1 MKVLPPTMR
10 ENKRYLA
17 FELIAEGNSIIS
29 RDELIREIFSA
40 SGSLLGDFGSSE
52 CNIWLFAFDNNK
64 GVISCNR
71 EHVSQARAVMA
82 TITNVKGKR
91 VLFHVLGVSGTVLGA
106 TKKYLEGVDV
116 FNPEEQSHINE

>member
-17 FELIAEGNSIIS
+17 FELITDGQVS

-40 SGSLLGDFGSSE
+40 SGSLLGDLGSSE
-52 CNIWLFAFDNNK
+52 CNIWLFAFDDLK
-64 GVISCNR
+64 GVVSCER
-71 EHVSQARAVMA
+71 EHVWQTRAALA

-91 VLFHVLGVSGTVLGA
+91 VSFHILGVSGTVLRA

-116 FNPEEQSHINE
+116 FNPEEQSRINE

>member
-17 FELIAEGNSIIS
+17 FELIADGQVS

-40 SGSLLGDFGSSE
+40 SGSLLGDLGSSE
-52 CNIWLFAFDNNK
+52 CNIWLFAFDDLK
-64 GVISCNR
+64 GVVSCER
-71 EHVSQARAVMA
+71 EHVWQTRAVLA
-82 TITNVKGKR
+82 TITNVKGKK
-91 VLFHVLGVSGTVLGA
+91 VSFHILGVSGTVLGA

-116 FNPEEQSHINE
+116 FTPKNSHI

>member
-17 FELIAEGNSIIS
+17 FELIADGQVS

-40 SGSLLGDFGSSE
+40 SGSLLGDLGSSE
-52 CNIWLFAFDNNK
+52 CNIWLFAFDDLK
-64 GVISCNR
+64 GVVSCER
-71 EHVSQARAVMA
+71 EHVWQTRAVLA

-91 VLFHVLGVSGTVLGA
+91 VSFHILGVSGTVLGA
-106 TKKYLEGVDV
+106 TKKYLAGVDV

>member
-1 MKVLPPTMR
+1 MKVLPPTIR

-17 FELIAEGNSIIS
+17 FELIAEGSVS

-40 SGSLLGDFGSSE
+40 AGSLLGDFGSSE
-52 CNIWLFAFDNNK
+52 CNIWLFAFEGMQ

-71 EHVSQARAVMA
+71 ENVCQTRAAIA
-82 TITNVKGKR
+82 TVTHIKGKR
-91 VLFHVLGVSGTVLGA
+91 VNIHILGISGTVLGA
-106 TKKYLEGVDV
+106 TKKYLEGVDI

>member
-1 MKVLPPTMR
+1 MKILPPTMR
-10 ENKRYLA
+10 DNKRYLA
-17 FELIAEGNSIIS
+17 FELITEENTLVG
-29 RDELIREIFSA
+29 RDELIRELFSV
-40 SGSLLGDFGSSE
+40 SGSLLGDLGSSE
-52 CNIWLFAFDNNK
+52 CNIWLFAFDDNK

-71 EHVSQARAVMA
+71 NYVSQTRAVMA

-91 VLFHVLGVSGTVLGA
+91 VLVHVLGVSGTVLGA